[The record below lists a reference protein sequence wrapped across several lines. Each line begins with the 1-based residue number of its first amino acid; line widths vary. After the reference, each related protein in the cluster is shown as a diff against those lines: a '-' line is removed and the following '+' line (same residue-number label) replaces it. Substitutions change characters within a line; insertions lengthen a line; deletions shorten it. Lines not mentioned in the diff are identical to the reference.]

1 MTGLRDY
8 ILLLVLGGLVPISF
22 LRPWIGILGWFWIAY
37 MVPHSLM
44 WGFGRS
50 IPLAALVGGATLL
63 GFIFTKDRKPLP
75 RSWTVLFVLLFIVH
89 MTISTVLSFS
99 PELAWHKWNWVSKI
113 FLMTLVT
120 LCLFQ
125 DRERLRYLYLV
136 PALGL
141 GFWGFKGG
149 IWVLRTGGGS
159 RLWGPDFAF
168 FADNNTFG
176 LALAMVLPMLLYLSR
191 DEPRRWLKNLMKAM
205 FGLTIV
211 TIIFT
216 YSRGAFLGLIVVLGV
231 LIWRSPWRLRFA
243 TVVIVTAFLA
253 APFAPVE
260 LKDRMNSISDQESAQ
275 TRDKSSAGR
284 IEAWHT
290 AWGVATA
297 HPFFGEGFK
306 ALWNTEIWNTYFGN
320 DYLVVRD
327 VHSLYFEILSEHGIL
342 GMVIYMAILL
352 TTLGT
357 LRHVRKRWRGDPE
370 HGYLSN
376 YAEMT
381 ELSIYPFLVAGA
393 FLGVAYFDLYL
404 LLVGTSTLLG
414 TLSRQAENASVTAVL
429 RPAGEDSSRLQ
440 PRSPGLAGTVPR
452 ARPKHA

>member
-8 ILLLVLGGLVPISF
+8 ILLLMLLWLVPVSF

-50 IPLAALVGGATLL
+50 LPLAAMVGGATLL
-63 GFIFTKDRKPLP
+63 GLVFTKDRKPLP
-75 RSWTVLFVLLFIVH
+75 QSWTVFLIVVFMFH
-89 MTISTVLSFS
+89 ITLSTVLSYS

-113 FLMTLVT
+113 FLMTLVMLT
-120 LCLFQ
+120 LFQ

-176 LALAMVLPMLLYLSR
+176 LALAMILPLLLYLSR
-191 DEPRRWLKNLMKAM
+191 DEPRRWLRNLMKAM
-205 FGLTIV
+205 FAFTIV

-216 YSRGAFLGLIVVLGV
+216 YSRGAFVGLVVILAV

-243 TVVIVTAFLA
+243 TAVVIVAVIGAPLA
-253 APFAPVE
+253 PIA
-260 LKDRMNSISDQESAQ
+260 LKERMSGIRDQESAE
-275 TRDKSSAGR
+275 TRDKSAAGR

-290 AWGVATA
+290 AWGVAVA

-306 ALWNTEIWNTYFGN
+306 ALWNTEIWNIYFGN

-342 GMVIYMAILL
+342 GFIIYLGILF
-352 TTLGT
+352 TTLST
-357 LRHVRKRWRGDPE
+357 LRRIRKRWRDDPD
-370 HGYLSN
+370 HGYLSH

-381 ELSIYPFLVAGA
+381 ELAIYPFLVAGA

-404 LLVGTSTLLG
+404 LLVGTSTLLW
-414 TLSRQAENASVTAVL
+414 TLSRQAEAVAVATDVRHAVKRSAAAL
-429 RPAGEDSSRLQ
+429 RITGSL
-440 PRSPGLAGTVPR
+440 PRSR
-452 ARPKHA
+452 HA